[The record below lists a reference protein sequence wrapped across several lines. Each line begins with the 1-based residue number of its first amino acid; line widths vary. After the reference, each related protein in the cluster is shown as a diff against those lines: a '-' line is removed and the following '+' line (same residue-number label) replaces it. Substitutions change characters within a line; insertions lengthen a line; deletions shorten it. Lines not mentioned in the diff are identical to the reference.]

1 MAINLTHRQ
10 NQVLS
15 FVLQTLHK
23 RGLPPTRAE
32 IATAMGFAVA
42 ASAQEHL
49 QALVRK
55 GYIAIE
61 PGQSRAL
68 TVLKNPDASPY
79 HSYRQDQPDQPGQ
92 PGQQRIVGAVS
103 GALSKPKIDAR
114 LPIVGSVRA
123 GQPIVASDHI
133 ESYLP
138 VQAKLFQPRADFLL
152 RVRGDSM
159 CDAGILEG
167 DLLAVHKTNLATSG
181 QIIVARVG
189 DDITVKFFQRKQD
202 FIVLVP
208 ANSNYQPLEVAVSDV
223 QFAVEGL
230 VVGVIRRF
238 SH

>member
-15 FVLQTLHK
+15 FVIQALHK

-32 IATAMGFAVA
+32 IAAAMGFAVA

-68 TVLKNPDASPY
+68 TLLKNPDGSMY
-79 HSYRQDQPDQPGQ
+79 
-92 PGQQRIVGAVS
+92 QRRTHDPHNNKSVAGAGV
-103 GALSKPKIDAR
+103 ALSKPKGEAR

-123 GQPIVASDHI
+123 GQPLVASDHI

-159 CDAGILEG
+159 CEAGILEG

-189 DDITVKFFQRKQD
+189 DDITVKFFQRND
-202 FIVLVP
+202 DCILLVP
-208 ANSNYQPLEVAVSDV
+208 ANSNYVPLQVSLSDA

-238 SH
+238 HS

>member
-15 FVLQTLHK
+15 FVLQALRK
-23 RGLPPTRAE
+23 RALPPTRAE

-55 GYIAIE
+55 GYIAIA

-68 TVLKNPDASPY
+68 TVLKNPDGSPY
-79 HSYRQDQPDQPGQ
+79 QPY
-92 PGQQRIVGAVS
+92 QQSIAAAS
-103 GALSKPKIDAR
+103 GALNKPKSEAR

-159 CDAGILEG
+159 CDAGILQG

-189 DDITVKFFQRKQD
+189 DDITVKFFQRTED
-202 FIVLVP
+202 SVSLVP
-208 ANSNYQPLEVAVSDV
+208 ANSNYSAITIALDDA

-238 SH
+238 GH

>member
-1 MAINLTHRQ
+1 MAYKLTARQ
-10 NQVLS
+10 AQVLG
-15 FVLQTLHK
+15 FVLQTLRE

-32 IATAMGFAVA
+32 IALAMGFAVA

-61 PGQSRAL
+61 AGQSRAL
-68 TVLKNPDASPY
+68 SILKNPDGSTY
-79 HSYRQDQPDQPGQ
+79 QRVSY
-92 PGQQRIVGAVS
+92 GAAARMVVR
-103 GALSKPKIDAR
+103 KPRSEAR

-123 GQPIVASDHI
+123 GQPIVSSDHI
-133 ESYLP
+133 EAYLP

-167 DLLAVHKTNLATSG
+167 DLLAVHRTQVANSG

-189 DDITVKFFQRKQD
+189 EEITVKTFQREHD
-202 FIVLVP
+202 RVLLMP
-208 ANSNYQPLEVAVSDV
+208 ANANYAPIIVALAHE

-230 VVGVIRRF
+230 VVGVIRHM
-238 SH
+238 SA

>member
-15 FVLQTLHK
+15 FVIQTLHK

-32 IATAMGFAVA
+32 IAVAMGFAVA

-55 GYIAIE
+55 DYIAIE

-68 TVLKNPDASPY
+68 TVLKNPDGSPY
-79 HSYRQDQPDQPGQ
+79 QRNLY
-92 PGQQRIVGAVS
+92 QQQSISGAVS
-103 GALSKPKIDAR
+103 GALSKSKARVEVR
-114 LPIVGSVRA
+114 LPLVGSVRA

-159 CDAGILEG
+159 CEAGILEG

-189 DDITVKFFQRKQD
+189 DDITVKFFQRKLD
-202 FIVLVP
+202 CILLVA
-208 ANSNYQPLEVAVSDV
+208 ANSNYVPIQIALSDA

-230 VVGVIRRF
+230 VVGVIRRLQ
-238 SH
+238 S

>member
-15 FVLQTLHK
+15 FVIQALDK
-23 RGLPPTRAE
+23 RGMPPTRAE
-32 IATAMGFAVA
+32 IAVAMGFAVA

-55 GYIAIE
+55 DYIAIE

-68 TVLKNPDASPY
+68 TVLKNLDGSPY
-79 HSYRQDQPDQPGQ
+79 QRNSYQKQGDAGNASR
-92 PGQQRIVGAVS
+92 AF
-103 GALSKPKIDAR
+103 SKPRGEIR
-114 LPIVGSVRA
+114 LPLVGSVRA

-159 CDAGILEG
+159 CEAGILEG
-167 DLLAVHKTNLATSG
+167 DLLAVQKTNAATSG

-189 DDITVKFFQRKQD
+189 DDITVKYFQRKD
-202 FIVLVP
+202 DCILLVP
-208 ANSNYQPLEVAVSDV
+208 ANSNYSPLQISLSDA

-230 VVGVIRRF
+230 VVGVIRRLQ
-238 SH
+238 S

>member
-15 FVLQTLHK
+15 FVIQALDK
-23 RGLPPTRAE
+23 RGMPPTRAE
-32 IATAMGFAVA
+32 IAVAMGFAVA

-55 GYIAIE
+55 DYIAIE

-68 TVLKNPDASPY
+68 TVLKNPDGSPY
-79 HSYRQDQPDQPGQ
+79 QRNSYQKQ
-92 PGQQRIVGAVS
+92 S
-103 GALSKPKIDAR
+103 DAGSASSAFSLPRGEIR
-114 LPIVGSVRA
+114 LPLVGSVRA

-138 VQAKLFQPRADFLL
+138 VQPKLFQPRADFLL

-159 CDAGILEG
+159 CEAGILEG
-167 DLLAVHKTNLATSG
+167 DLLAVHKTNVATSG

-189 DDITVKFFQRKQD
+189 DDITVKFFQHKND
-202 FIVLVP
+202 CILLVP
-208 ANSNYQPLEVAVSDV
+208 ANSNYAPLQISLSDT

-230 VVGVIRRF
+230 VVGVIRRLQ
-238 SH
+238 S

>member
-10 NQVLS
+10 HQVLS
-15 FVLQTLHK
+15 FVIQTMHK
-23 RGLPPTRAE
+23 RGMPPTRAE
-32 IATAMGFAVA
+32 IAVAMGFAVA

-55 GYIAIE
+55 NYIAIE

-68 TVLKNPDASPY
+68 TVLKNPDGSPY
-79 HSYRQDQPDQPGQ
+79 QRSSS
-92 PGQQRIVGAVS
+92 QQQGIADTIS
-103 GALSKPKIDAR
+103 GGLSKVRAEIR
-114 LPIVGSVRA
+114 LPLVGSVRA

-159 CDAGILEG
+159 CEAGILEG
-167 DLLAVHKTNLATSG
+167 DLLAVHKTNLASSG

-189 DDITVKFFQRKQD
+189 DDITVKYFQRNQD
-202 FIVLVP
+202 CILLLP
-208 ANSNYQPLEVAVSDV
+208 ANSNYVPLQVALSDS

-230 VVGVIRRF
+230 VVGVIRRLN
-238 SH
+238 S

>member
-15 FVLQTLHK
+15 FVLQALRK
-23 RGLPPTRAE
+23 RALPPTRAE

-55 GYIAIE
+55 GYIAIA

-68 TVLKNPDASPY
+68 TVLKNPDGSPY
-79 HSYRQDQPDQPGQ
+79 
-92 PGQQRIVGAVS
+92 QQSIAAASV
-103 GALSKPKIDAR
+103 ALNKPKSEAR

-159 CDAGILEG
+159 CDAGILQG
-167 DLLAVHKTNLATSG
+167 DLLAVHKTNLAASG
-181 QIIVARVG
+181 QIIVARLG
-189 DDITVKFFQRKQD
+189 DDITVKFFQLTENS
-202 FIVLVP
+202 VSLVP
-208 ANSNYQPLEVAVSDV
+208 ANSNYSAITIALDDA

-238 SH
+238 GH

>member
-15 FVLQTLHK
+15 FVLQALRK
-23 RGLPPTRAE
+23 RALPPTRAE

-49 QALVRK
+49 QALERK
-55 GYIAIE
+55 GYIAIA

-68 TVLKNPDASPY
+68 TVLKNPDGSPY
-79 HSYRQDQPDQPGQ
+79 
-92 PGQQRIVGAVS
+92 QQTIGTVS
-103 GALSKPKIDAR
+103 GAFNKPRSEAR

-208 ANSNYQPLEVAVSDV
+208 ANSNYAPLEVAVSDV

>member
-15 FVLQTLHK
+15 FVIQALHK

-32 IATAMGFAVA
+32 IAAAMGFAVA

-68 TVLKNPDASPY
+68 TLLKNPDGSRY
-79 HSYRQDQPDQPGQ
+79 
-92 PGQQRIVGAVS
+92 QRHAHDPHDPHNNKSVAGAGV
-103 GALSKPKIDAR
+103 ALSKPKSEAR

-123 GQPIVASDHI
+123 GQPLVASDRI

-138 VQAKLFQPRADFLL
+138 MQAKLFQPRADFLL

-159 CDAGILEG
+159 CEAGILEG

-189 DDITVKFFQRKQD
+189 DDITVKFFQRND
-202 FIVLVP
+202 DCILLVP
-208 ANSNYQPLEVAVSDV
+208 ANSNYVPLQVSLSDA

-238 SH
+238 HS

>member
-15 FVLQTLHK
+15 FVLQALRK
-23 RGLPPTRAE
+23 RALPPTRAE

-55 GYIAIE
+55 GYIAIA

-68 TVLKNPDASPY
+68 TVLKNPDGSPY
-79 HSYRQDQPDQPGQ
+79 HPYQESIGT
-92 PGQQRIVGAVS
+92 VS
-103 GALSKPKIDAR
+103 SVLNKSKNEAR

-159 CDAGILEG
+159 CDAGILQG
-167 DLLAVHKTNLATSG
+167 DLLAVHKTNLAASG

-189 DDITVKFFQRKQD
+189 DDITVKFFRRTED
-202 FIVLVP
+202 SVSLVP
-208 ANSNYQPLEVAVSDV
+208 ANSNYAAITIALDDA

-238 SH
+238 AH

>member
-15 FVLQTLHK
+15 FVLQALRK
-23 RGLPPTRAE
+23 RALPPTRAE

-55 GYIAIE
+55 GYIAIA

-68 TVLKNPDASPY
+68 TVLKNPDGSPY
-79 HSYRQDQPDQPGQ
+79 
-92 PGQQRIVGAVS
+92 QQSVAAASV
-103 GALSKPKIDAR
+103 ALNKPKSEAR

-138 VQAKLFQPRADFLL
+138 EQAKLFQPRADFLL

-159 CDAGILEG
+159 CDAGILQG

-189 DDITVKFFQRKQD
+189 DDITVKFFQRTED
-202 FIVLVP
+202 SVSLVP
-208 ANSNYQPLEVAVSDV
+208 ANSNYAAITIALDDT

-238 SH
+238 GH

>member
-15 FVLQTLHK
+15 FVIQTLHK

-79 HSYRQDQPDQPGQ
+79 HPYQQGQ
-92 PGQQRIVGAVS
+92 QGQQGRQRIVGAVS
-103 GALSKPKIDAR
+103 GALSKPRSDAR

-208 ANSNYQPLEVAVSDV
+208 ANSNYAPLEVAVSDV

>member
-15 FVLQTLHK
+15 FVIQALHK

-32 IATAMGFAVA
+32 IAAAMGFAVA

-68 TVLKNPDASPY
+68 TLLKNPDGSTY
-79 HSYRQDQPDQPGQ
+79 
-92 PGQQRIVGAVS
+92 QRHEHDPNNNKSVAGARV
-103 GALSKPKIDAR
+103 ALSKPKGEAR

-123 GQPIVASDHI
+123 GQPLVASDHI

-138 VQAKLFQPRADFLL
+138 MQAKLFQPRADFLL

-159 CDAGILEG
+159 CEAGILEG

-189 DDITVKFFQRKQD
+189 DDITVKFFQRND
-202 FIVLVP
+202 DCILLVP
-208 ANSNYQPLEVAVSDV
+208 ANSNYVPLQVSLSDA

-238 SH
+238 HS